1 MPMRRWRLAKTNSFD
16 LAILD
21 FNMPGRDGLVLAAEL
36 LALKPGMPLAVI
48 SANHQVEVVTR
59 AREVGATFLQK
70 PLTEKALRRIPCRCD
85 QATGG
90 RRSMTTVLTEL
101 ELDALTE
108 MVNIGVNRAAASLR
122 EMVGEQVLLSVPKV
136 TLVSRDRAIATL
148 GENEVSHLVGI
159 HQVFEGEIT
168 GRALL
173 IFPDT
178 KSLELVRAVTGGELP
193 LEEIIELEHE
203 ALAEIGNIILN
214 GCLATMA
221 NMLQRNLKMSL
232 PEILRGEPTIFFNLE
247 PPPEAGEVVMF
258 LYINFAI
265 RERDI
270 RGYIAMLMDMPS
282 LAALQVLLDEFIER
296 TAGGMAPSNDRS

>member
-1 MPMRRWRLAKTNSFD
+1 MG
-16 LAILD
+16 AIL
-21 FNMPGRDGLVLAAEL
+21 NEL
-36 LALKPGMPLAVI
+36 
-48 SANHQVEVVTR
+48 Q
-59 AREVGATFLQK
+59 
-70 PLTEKALRRIPCRCD
+70 
-85 QATGG
+85 
-90 RRSMTTVLTEL
+90 
-101 ELDALTE
+101 LDALTE

-122 EMVGEQVLLSVPKV
+122 EMVGEQVHLSVPEV

-148 GENEVSHLVGI
+148 ATEKNKLVGI
-159 HQVFEGEIT
+159 HQVFEGDIT

-178 KSLELVRAVTGGELP
+178 KSLELVRAVAGSEMS

-214 GCLATMA
+214 GCMATLA

-232 PEILRGEPTIFFNLE
+232 PEILRGKPEIFFNLE
-247 PPPEAGEVVMF
+247 PPPEAGEIVMF

-265 RERDI
+265 RQRDI

-282 LAALQVLLDEFIER
+282 MAALQILLDEYIER
-296 TAGGMAPSNDRS
+296 AT

>member
-1 MPMRRWRLAKTNSFD
+1 
-16 LAILD
+16 
-21 FNMPGRDGLVLAAEL
+21 V
-36 LALKPGMPLAVI
+36 
-48 SANHQVEVVTR
+48 
-59 AREVGATFLQK
+59 
-70 PLTEKALRRIPCRCD
+70 
-85 QATGG
+85 
-90 RRSMTTVLTEL
+90 TTVLGEL
-101 ELDALTE
+101 QLDALTE

-122 EMVGEQVLLSVPKV
+122 EMVGEQVHLSVPEV

-148 GENEVSHLVGI
+148 ATEKNKLVGI
-159 HQVFEGEIT
+159 HQVFEGDIT

-214 GCLATMA
+214 GCLATIA

-232 PEILRGEPTIFFNLE
+232 PEILRGEPELFFNLA
-247 PPPEAGEVVMF
+247 PPPEAGELVMF

-265 RERDI
+265 RQRDI
-270 RGYIAMLMDMPS
+270 RGYIAMLMDLPS

-296 TAGGMAPSNDRS
+296 AT

>member
-1 MPMRRWRLAKTNSFD
+1 MRE
-16 LAILD
+16 ILD
-21 FNMPGRDGLVLAAEL
+21 
-36 LALKPGMPLAVI
+36 
-48 SANHQVEVVTR
+48 
-59 AREVGATFLQK
+59 
-70 PLTEKALRRIPCRCD
+70 
-85 QATGG
+85 
-90 RRSMTTVLTEL
+90 EL

-122 EMVGEQVLLSVPKV
+122 EMVGEQVHLSVPRV
-136 TLVSRDRAIATL
+136 SLVSREEAISTL
-148 GENEVSHLVGI
+148 GASSVSTLVGV
-159 HQVFEGEIT
+159 HQVFEGDIV

-178 KSLELVRAVTGGELP
+178 KSLELVRAVAGAELS

-232 PEILRGEPTIFFNLE
+232 PEILRGGPAIFFNLA

-282 LAALQVLLDEFIER
+282 IAALQILLDEFIER
-296 TAGGMAPSNDRS
+296 TA

>member
-1 MPMRRWRLAKTNSFD
+1 
-16 LAILD
+16 
-21 FNMPGRDGLVLAAEL
+21 
-36 LALKPGMPLAVI
+36 
-48 SANHQVEVVTR
+48 
-59 AREVGATFLQK
+59 
-70 PLTEKALRRIPCRCD
+70 
-85 QATGG
+85 
-90 RRSMTTVLTEL
+90 MTTVLGEL
-101 ELDALTE
+101 QLDALTE

-122 EMVGEQVLLSVPKV
+122 EMVGEQVHLSVPEV

-148 GENEVSHLVGI
+148 ATEKNKLVGI
-159 HQVFEGEIT
+159 HQVFEGDIT

-214 GCLATMA
+214 GCLATIA

-232 PEILRGEPTIFFNLE
+232 PEILRGEPELFFNLA
-247 PPPEAGEVVMF
+247 PPPEAGELVMF

-265 RERDI
+265 RQRDI
-270 RGYIAMLMDMPS
+270 RGYIAMLMDLPS

-296 TAGGMAPSNDRS
+296 AT

>member
-1 MPMRRWRLAKTNSFD
+1 VS
-16 LAILD
+16 
-21 FNMPGRDGLVLAAEL
+21 
-36 LALKPGMPLAVI
+36 
-48 SANHQVEVVTR
+48 
-59 AREVGATFLQK
+59 
-70 PLTEKALRRIPCRCD
+70 
-85 QATGG
+85 
-90 RRSMTTVLTEL
+90 TVLTEL
-101 ELDALTE
+101 QLDALTE
-108 MVNIGVNRAAASLR
+108 MVNIGVNRAAAGLR
-122 EMVGEQVLLSVPKV
+122 EMVGEQVHLSVPKV
-136 TLVSRDRAIATL
+136 SLVTRDSAISTLAKA
-148 GENEVSHLVGI
+148 EAAHLVGI
-159 HQVFEGEIT
+159 HQIFEGDVT

-232 PEILRGEPTIFFNLE
+232 PEILRGEPEIFFNLR

-265 RERDI
+265 RQRDI
-270 RGYIAMLMDMPS
+270 TGYIAMLMDMPS

-296 TAGGMAPSNDRS
+296 ST

>member
-1 MPMRRWRLAKTNSFD
+1 VS
-16 LAILD
+16 
-21 FNMPGRDGLVLAAEL
+21 
-36 LALKPGMPLAVI
+36 
-48 SANHQVEVVTR
+48 
-59 AREVGATFLQK
+59 
-70 PLTEKALRRIPCRCD
+70 
-85 QATGG
+85 
-90 RRSMTTVLTEL
+90 TVLNEL
-101 ELDALTE
+101 QLDALTE

-122 EMVGEQVLLSVPKV
+122 EMVGEQVHLSVPHV
-136 TLVSRDRAIATL
+136 TLVTRDRAIATL
-148 GENEVSHLVGI
+148 AAVEVNNLVGI
-159 HQVFEGEIT
+159 HQVFEGDIT

-214 GCLATMA
+214 GCLATIA

-232 PEILRGEPTIFFNLE
+232 PEIVRGAPEVFFSFQ
-247 PPPEAGEVVMF
+247 PPPEAGDVVMF

-265 RERDI
+265 RQRDI
-270 RGYIAMLMDMPS
+270 QGYIAMLMDMPS

-296 TAGGMAPSNDRS
+296 AA

>member
-1 MPMRRWRLAKTNSFD
+1 MAT
-16 LAILD
+16 IL
-21 FNMPGRDGLVLAAEL
+21 NEL
-36 LALKPGMPLAVI
+36 
-48 SANHQVEVVTR
+48 Q
-59 AREVGATFLQK
+59 
-70 PLTEKALRRIPCRCD
+70 
-85 QATGG
+85 
-90 RRSMTTVLTEL
+90 
-101 ELDALTE
+101 LDALTE
-108 MVNIGVNRAAASLR
+108 MVNIGVNRAAAGLR
-122 EMVGEQVLLSVPKV
+122 EMVGEQVHLSVPKV
-136 TLVSRDRAIATL
+136 SLVSRESAIATL
-148 GENEVSHLVGI
+148 GESEAASLVGI
-159 HQVFEGEIT
+159 HQVFEGDVT

-193 LEEIIELEHE
+193 LEEIDR
-203 ALAEIGNIILN
+203 ARARSVGRDRRRIILN

-232 PEILRGEPTIFFNLE
+232 PEILRGGPAIFFNLA

-282 LAALQVLLDEFIER
+282 IAALQILLDEFIER
-296 TAGGMAPSNDRS
+296 TA

>member
-1 MPMRRWRLAKTNSFD
+1 MS
-16 LAILD
+16 
-21 FNMPGRDGLVLAAEL
+21 
-36 LALKPGMPLAVI
+36 
-48 SANHQVEVVTR
+48 
-59 AREVGATFLQK
+59 
-70 PLTEKALRRIPCRCD
+70 
-85 QATGG
+85 
-90 RRSMTTVLTEL
+90 TVLTEL
-101 ELDALTE
+101 QLDALTE
-108 MVNIGVNRAAASLR
+108 MVNIGVNQAAASLR
-122 EMVGEQVLLSVPKV
+122 EMVGEQVHLSVPKV
-136 TLVSRDRAIATL
+136 DLVTRTRAIATL
-148 GENEVSHLVGI
+148 AATEAAHLVGV
-159 HQVFEGEIT
+159 HQVFEGDVT

-178 KSLELVRAVTGGELP
+178 KSLELVRAVTGGQLP

-232 PEILRGEPTIFFNLE
+232 PEILRGAPEVFFTLK

-265 RERDI
+265 RQRDI

-296 TAGGMAPSNDRS
+296 AT

>member
-1 MPMRRWRLAKTNSFD
+1 VS
-16 LAILD
+16 
-21 FNMPGRDGLVLAAEL
+21 
-36 LALKPGMPLAVI
+36 
-48 SANHQVEVVTR
+48 
-59 AREVGATFLQK
+59 
-70 PLTEKALRRIPCRCD
+70 
-85 QATGG
+85 
-90 RRSMTTVLTEL
+90 TVLSEL
-101 ELDALTE
+101 QLDALTE

-122 EMVGEQVLLSVPKV
+122 EMVGEQVHLSVPQV

-148 GENEVSHLVGI
+148 ATAENQLVGV
-159 HQVFEGEIT
+159 HQVFEGDIT

-214 GCLATMA
+214 GCLATIA

-232 PEILRGEPTIFFNLE
+232 PEILRGEPELFFNLQ
-247 PPPEAGEVVMF
+247 PPPEAGEIVMF

-265 RERDI
+265 RQRDI
-270 RGYIAMLMDMPS
+270 RGYIAMLMDLPS
-282 LAALQVLLDEFIER
+282 LAALQILLDEFIER
-296 TAGGMAPSNDRS
+296 AT